1 MRGCHEAKNR
11 LFHYKMM
18 LKKHTRIP
26 TTRVEGVKYL
36 VAELS

>member
-1 MRGCHEAKNR
+1 MRG
-11 LFHYKMM
+11 FHV

-26 TTRVEGVKYL
+26 TARVEGVKYL